1 MIRVKKKVP
10 FDDRCLECSN
20 DQVSIDRSMKTRLFH
35 SMVSTIHFIISIRSS
50 SGERR
55 GGSGKGEIQSAECEI
70 LTSGMI
76 ENFRGIRDDYIS
88 ISGEVRSRG
97 GRHRK
102 RVVSLEFVYRFCT
115 RKRNYFFFASKLLPP
130 CSVER

>member
-1 MIRVKKKVP
+1 MHFI
-10 FDDRCLECSN
+10 
-20 DQVSIDRSMKTRLFH
+20 VSIHLPGKDGS
-35 SMVSTIHFIISIRSS
+35 
-50 SGERR
+50 

-88 ISGEVRSRG
+88 ISGEVRSREEE
-97 GRHRK
+97 HRK

-130 CSVER
+130 CSVM